1 MSDLN
6 LQNKSRMFWKA
17 LECVSKLSVQ
27 ERLELSTLLTTVDHI
42 NPSSKTTYKSGWSA
56 CWVGTTNELY
66 TDMKLGE
73 KQ

>member
-27 ERLELSTLLTTVDHI
+27 ERLELSTLLTTVDHN
-42 NPSSKTTYKSGWSA
+42 NPKSKTTYKSAWCA
-56 CWVGTTNELY
+56 CWGGTTNELY

>member
-6 LQNKSRMFWKA
+6 LQNKSSMFWEA
-17 LECVSKLSVQ
+17 LECVSKLPVQ
-27 ERLELSTLLTTVDHI
+27 ERLELSTLLTTFDHS
-42 NPSSKTTYKSGWSA
+42 NPNNKTTYKSGWSA
-56 CWVGTTNELY
+56 CWGGNTNELY